1 MSDIWLDHLYAWC
14 IRQAWARNGRAFWP
28 SDRQTISC
36 RLGVGHSTET
46 TGFPGYNGGAAAP
59 HFTIDLVSGEVR
71 QHVPLNWGSRCLAI
85 SAGGVR
91 DQTVNITG
99 VVQVEVI
106 GAVTPGYPAR
116 YGHYDL
122 PGRFPNDERAQYHLA
137 RLIRAIHDAVGIR
150 MEVSGYAHYQ
160 AYPAS
165 YGARNA
171 RRLSSPEYRDAMGWI
186 GHQHAP
192 ANDHGDGLYGRAVNG
207 KAIDFEKTLAMAR
220 AMGTAP
226 AEPPKYEDGPNPDN
240 NFGFPENHVREMQ
253 ARLNVLH
260 RIGAIDLAAPLKEDG
275 VLTTKTMAGVRSLQ
289 ATLGFPK
296 AEWDGLPGPKTTTRT
311 EALMTTIEKNQAEIL
326 ELLRPL
332 SYNMRRV
339 PLSKD
344 DQEVLGTPLTSISP
358 AGLMK
363 LSAIRAAQGRK
374 LLIAATEEERAHVTA
389 EADRAIAEI
398 TAEEEQG

>member
-1 MSDIWLDHLYAWC
+1 MSDIWLNTDYAWC
-14 IRQAWARNGRAFWP
+14 VRQSWSRNGRDFWP
-28 SDRQTISC
+28 SDLQNTGF

-85 SAGGVR
+85 SAGGITDR
-91 DQTVNITG
+91 TVNITG

-122 PGRFPNDERAQYHLA
+122 PGKFPTDTKAQYHLA
-137 RLIRAIHDAVGIR
+137 RLVRAIHDATGIP

-171 RRLSSPEYRDAMGWI
+171 RRLSSAEYRDAMGWI

-192 ANDHGDGLYGRAVNG
+192 ANDHGDGLYGRVVNG
-207 KAIDFEKTLAMAR
+207 KAVDFEKALELAR
-220 AMGTAP
+220 TMGTAP
-226 AEPPKYEDGPNPDN
+226 TEPPKYEDGPNPDN
-240 NFGFPENHVREMQ
+240 NFGFPETHVLEFQ
-253 ARLNVLH
+253 GWLNVLH

-332 SYNMRRV
+332 SYNMRRID
-339 PLSKD
+339 LSVD
-344 DQEVLGTPLTSISP
+344 DRATLGTPLETISP

-363 LSAIRAAQGRK
+363 LSAIRAAQTRK

-389 EADRAIAEI
+389 EADRAIAEL
-398 TAEEEQG
+398 TAEEAV

>member
-1 MSDIWLDHLYAWC
+1 
-14 IRQAWARNGRAFWP
+14 
-28 SDRQTISC
+28 
-36 RLGVGHSTET
+36 
-46 TGFPGYNGGAAAP
+46 
-59 HFTIDLVSGEVR
+59 
-71 QHVPLNWGSRCLAI
+71 
-85 SAGGVR
+85 
-91 DQTVNITG
+91 
-99 VVQVEVI
+99 
-106 GAVTPGYPAR
+106 
-116 YGHYDL
+116 
-122 PGRFPNDERAQYHLA
+122 
-137 RLIRAIHDAVGIR
+137 

-165 YGARNA
+165 YGAHNKH
-171 RRLSSPEYRDAMGWI
+171 RLSSPDYRDATGWI

-207 KAIDFEKTLAMAR
+207 KAIDFEKALAMAR

-240 NFGFPENHVREMQ
+240 NFGFPADHVREMQ

-296 AEWDGLPGPKTTTRT
+296 AEWDGLPGPKTTTHT

-332 SYNMRRV
+332 SYNMRRID
-339 PLSKD
+339 LSD
-344 DQEVLGTPLTSISP
+344 ADREVLGTPLTSISP

-363 LSAIRAAQGRK
+363 LSAIRAAQTRK
-374 LLIAATEEERAHVTA
+374 LVLATTDEERAHVTA
-389 EADRAIAEI
+389 EADRVVAEI
-398 TAEEEQG
+398 TAEEEGVV